1 MQEEEYIND
10 KKGAK
15 MIKEFAKSYLDELK
29 KDLDNISLE
38 KVEQLI
44 HLLKEAHDNNGHI
57 FIIGN
62 GGSASLAS
70 HMACDLSKGT
80 LKRFYNNGEKRL
92 RVVSLVDNIP
102 LLTALAND
110 LSYEEVFV
118 QQLKSLLKPG
128 DVVLIITGSGNSIN
142 LIRAAHFAKER
153 KAKVFGILGF
163 DGGELL
169 HLVDNYIHLPIND
182 YGRIEDCHLVLN
194 HIITSCFYNYKDQL
208 VKNPNSSDPSSN

>member
-1 MQEEEYIND
+1 
-10 KKGAK
+10 
-15 MIKEFAKSYLDELK
+15 MIKELAKSYIDELK
-29 KDLDNISLE
+29 RDLDNIPLE
-38 KVEQLI
+38 KI
-44 HLLKEAHDNNGHI
+44 EALVHTLNEVHENHGHVYL
-57 FIIGN
+57 IGN

-80 LKRFYNNGEKRL
+80 LKRYYNNGEKRL
-92 RVVSLVDNIP
+92 RVVSLVDNVA

-110 LSYEEVFV
+110 LSYEEIFV
-118 QQLKSLLKPG
+118 QQLKSLLKPE
-128 DVVLIITGSGNSIN
+128 DILIIITGSGNSKN

-169 HLVDNYIHLPIND
+169 HLVDDYIHLPIHH

-194 HIITSCFYNYKDQL
+194 HIITSCLYNYKDELPQR
-208 VKNPNSSDPSSN
+208 K